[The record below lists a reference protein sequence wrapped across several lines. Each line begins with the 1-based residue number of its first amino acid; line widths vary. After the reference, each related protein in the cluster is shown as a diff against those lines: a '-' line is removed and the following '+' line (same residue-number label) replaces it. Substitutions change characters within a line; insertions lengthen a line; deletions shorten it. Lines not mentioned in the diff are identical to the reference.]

1 MPRPSRFFSRL
12 IYYSTI
18 QKNYL
23 QKARANL
30 KQYVASSTS
39 QQHLMIF
46 KAAVSVTSRLLLL
59 KAVVTIASVIFS
71 PPIICLSRAERFSD
85 KLKLRRTSLSHS
97 RLAHLLTRV
106 LLNVVFMAFHTRRLL
121 QTANGTRVSRFYR
134 CYGCGEVIQILR

>member
-59 KAVVTIASVIFS
+59 KAVVSIAPVIFS
-71 PPIICLSRAERFSD
+71 QPIICLSRAVHFSD
-85 KLKLRRTSLSHS
+85 KLKLRLTSLSRS
-97 RLAHLLTRV
+97 RLAHLLTRM
-106 LLNVVFMAFHTRRLL
+106 LLNVVFIAFHTRRLL
-121 QTANGTRVSRFYR
+121 QTANGNSSL
-134 CYGCGEVIQILR
+134 EIL